1 MTTRGG
7 FSMVELVVAIA
18 LFGVTAVG
26 LARLA
31 TMGGSI
37 GLESTGSTQQS
48 AMLLSEFNRAV
59 AVPAAAMVPGV
70 TCDTVR
76 AAPWWFQR
84 CTRVT
89 NLDSRRQR
97 VAVVVVPVPVNGA
110 IVDPFRPDSLV
121 VERAANVGALDLGG
135 GP

>member
-1 MTTRGG
+1 MTTRSG
-7 FSMVELVVAIA
+7 FSMVELVVAVA

-31 TMGGSI
+31 TSGGAL
-37 GLESTGSTQQS
+37 GLESTGATQQS

-59 AVPAAAMVPGV
+59 AVPAAAMIAGV
-70 TCDTVR
+70 RCDTLQ

-97 VAVVVVPVPVNGA
+97 VAVIVVPIPVNDA
-110 IVDPFRPDSLV
+110 VIDPFRPDSLV
-121 VERAANVGALDLGG
+121 VVRAANVGALDLSGT
-135 GP
+135 P